1 MGNLMDENEGALDH
15 KSRKAIYNYVL
26 SHPGVPFGTIQQ
38 VFNMNPSTLKYHLN
52 YLEKSNEIVS
62 KREGRHRIYFS
73 VHGSDS
79 KLEPSPASKID
90 ILTETQRYLLNV
102 IRNEPGITR
111 NKLITTTNLNQK
123 TLNYNIER
131 LLEHQLIWKVQNDGE
146 IGYEYITKE
155 KLRYEMYN
163 RLLMKLLANE
173 IDEETFLKIKR
184 KLERIDIEDVK
195 I

>member
-1 MGNLMDENEGALDH
+1 
-15 KSRKAIYNYVL
+15 
-26 SHPGVPFGTIQQ
+26 
-38 VFNMNPSTLKYHLN
+38 
-52 YLEKSNEIVS
+52 
-62 KREGRHRIYFS
+62 
-73 VHGSDS
+73 
-79 KLEPSPASKID
+79 
-90 ILTETQRYLLNV
+90 
-102 IRNEPGITR
+102 
-111 NKLITTTNLNQK
+111 
-123 TLNYNIER
+123 

>member
-1 MGNLMDENEGALDH
+1 MGNLMTENEGALDH

-26 SHPGVPFGTIQQ
+26 AHPGVPFGTIQQ

-73 VHGSDS
+73 VHGSTS
-79 KLEPSPASKID
+79 KLEPSPASKIE
-90 ILTETQRYLLNV
+90 ILTDTQRYLLNI
-102 IRNEPGITR
+102 IRNEPGITKH
-111 NKLITTTNLNQK
+111 KLISISKLAQK

-131 LLEHQLIWKVQNDGE
+131 LLEHQLIWKVQNGGE
-146 IGYEYITKE
+146 IGYEYITAE

-184 KLERIDIEDVK
+184 KLETIDIDNVK